1 MDEHARDYAPARR
14 VGSSRDTT
22 STAGSVARMSDTDA
36 RIGGRLQELRGDMSQ
51 AALAAAMAERGHK
64 WSQATVWSV
73 ETGKRPMRMSEAIDL
88 AEILETPVDSFAIQD
103 EYGKAM
109 FELGSA
115 TARVH
120 FSGLAIGNAV
130 LEYVDRQ
137 EKLRALV
144 DAVPS
149 PPAGS
154 PASLLER
161 HIENLAVARHEAS
174 VPYQWHAENAFTP
187 DDEDRPY
194 DPKVDGKGWGRGE
207 HQAPA

>member
-1 MDEHARDYAPARR
+1 MSPACPRR

-22 STAGSVARMSDTDA
+22 STAGSVARMSDRDA
-36 RIGGRLQELRGDMSQ
+36 RIGARLQELRGDLSQ
-51 AALAAAMAERGHK
+51 AALGEAMLKRGHK
-64 WSQATVWSV
+64 WSQATVWAV
-73 ETGKRPMRMSEAIDL
+73 ESGKRPMRMSEAIDI
-88 AEILETPVDSFAIQD
+88 AEILEIPVDSFALQD
-103 EYGKAM
+103 EYSKAM

-120 FSGLAIGNAV
+120 LSGVAIGNAV

-174 VPYQWHAENAFTP
+174 VPYQWHADEAFTP
-187 DDEDRPY
+187 DDEDRPC
-194 DPKVDGKGWGRGE
+194 DPKVDGKGWRSGE